1 MQDTDDTAAGTAT
14 HGGGASDRHV
24 LLSTKLHMPGP
35 RAGLV
40 ARPRLATRLE
50 EGAGSGL
57 VLVVAPAGY
66 GKTVLLAE
74 WARTTR
80 HPIGWLSLDT
90 GDNDPARFWRHVL
103 AALDRIRPGLDE
115 RVGPLLGPPAPAGV
129 EGIVTALIN
138 DLAAGSAEDD
148 AVLLVL
154 DDFHAINAEAVHAS
168 LGYLLDHR
176 PPGLRLVLA
185 SRSDPPLGLARM
197 RARGVM
203 TEVRSGDLRFTLDE
217 ARALLHEGTSGSGT
231 ALSDAM
237 VEALAT
243 RTEGWAAG
251 LQLAALSLR
260 GQPDVGAFIEAFT
273 GSHRYVLD
281 YLAEEVLERQTDDMR
296 EFLLETSVLERL
308 SGPLCDV
315 VTGRGDSQA
324 RLEAVDAAGLFL
336 VALDDVRG
344 WWRYHHLFADLL
356 RVRLKQQTDRT
367 ARLHRAAAAWYEEQ
381 GLTDDAIHHTLEGGE
396 TVWAARLI
404 EEHFD
409 TLFNLRGEE
418 ATIRRWLP
426 ALPRDLVSRRPR
438 LLLAQAQMA
447 AMRGDVD
454 TMEPLV
460 DAAERSAGHAPGD
473 PYEPT
478 AGRSASLL
486 VNVPAVMALQR
497 SYIAQLRGDAEATA
511 EHTARAAALV
521 NPDELML
528 LSAVEGFRGV
538 SEWLRGNLDA
548 AERTFASS
556 IGRWRSAGQVTTAAW
571 GAYSLARLQRA
582 QGRLDAVVRT
592 CRQALEFSSTTDGA
606 LLPAAGPAFVG
617 LGQVEYQRDHLDAAL
632 DHVTT
637 GVTLSRQFVH
647 TPPLAAGLIT
657 LAWIHQATGDR
668 ATALGLVREAEGLAP
683 GPPGLLNPV
692 PAQRARLMLAQGA
705 LAEVEDWVR
714 ACGLGVDD
722 DPAFPAEADYL
733 VLARLLLAQDRP
745 DEALP
750 LLTRIHAAA
759 VAQRRLRSVI
769 EAGALSA
776 LARWATSAGGD
787 DDGVA
792 VGTLASALIDARPQG
807 YVRVFADEGRPMAAL
822 VARLAAAQRAGVV
835 ATKVPPD
842 YLARIEGSFEAARG
856 GPAQDLIDPLTNRE
870 LEVLALLAAGKSNH
884 AIADDL
890 VVSLDT
896 VKKHVSHVLGKLD
909 AGNRTEA
916 VARGRGL
923 GLLD

>member
-1 MQDTDDTAAGTAT
+1 MGT
-14 HGGGASDRHV
+14 
-24 LLSTKLHMPGP
+24 P
-35 RAGLV
+35 
-40 ARPRLATRLE
+40 
-50 EGAGSGL
+50 
-57 VLVVAPAGY
+57 
-66 GKTVLLAE
+66 
-74 WARTTR
+74 
-80 HPIGWLSLDT
+80 
-90 GDNDPARFWRHVL
+90 
-103 AALDRIRPGLDE
+103 
-115 RVGPLLGPPAPAGV
+115 
-129 EGIVTALIN
+129 
-138 DLAAGSAEDD
+138 
-148 AVLLVL
+148 
-154 DDFHAINAEAVHAS
+154 
-168 LGYLLDHR
+168 
-176 PPGLRLVLA
+176 
-185 SRSDPPLGLARM
+185 
-197 RARGVM
+197 
-203 TEVRSGDLRFTLDE
+203 
-217 ARALLHEGTSGSGT
+217 
-231 ALSDAM
+231 LSDAM

-511 EHTARAAALV
+511 GHTARAAALV

-705 LAEVEDWVR
+705 LE
-714 ACGLGVDD
+714 
-722 DPAFPAEADYL
+722 
-733 VLARLLLAQDRP
+733 
-745 DEALP
+745 
-750 LLTRIHAAA
+750 
-759 VAQRRLRSVI
+759 
-769 EAGALSA
+769 SA
-776 LARWATSAGGD
+776 LRWTTRAGPRRRRRAGLWARTWLLGTGKGVARAEPHRPSRVPPGAAPRRGSPPGPGRQRHRSWRPAGPGAGGRRRSGRGHRRAGHGPRTRLPTRLCQ
-787 DDGVA
+787 GVRRR
-792 VGTLASALIDARPQG
+792 RPLHG
-807 YVRVFADEGRPMAAL
+807 GP
-822 VARLAAAQRAGVV
+822 ARLAHHGTRHRPQRPGYTAGPSDP
-835 ATKVPPD
+835 AT
-842 YLARIEGSFEAARG
+842 
-856 GPAQDLIDPLTNRE
+856 T
-870 LEVLALLAAGKSNH
+870 
-884 AIADDL
+884 AI
-890 VVSLDT
+890 
-896 VKKHVSHVLGKLD
+896 
-909 AGNRTEA
+909 
-916 VARGRGL
+916 
-923 GLLD
+923 